1 MSGFCIKGLT
11 AVRKKSQK
19 DQLGSFDLRPT
30 SLNCLLQ
37 EFLRDTLLDHIWRAQ
52 KRAQIWQI
60 KNIWARILAYQ
71 FGQVRC
77 P

>member
-37 EFLRDTLLDHIWRAQ
+37 ESFRDNPLDHIWRAQ
-52 KRAQIWQI
+52 KAP
-60 KNIWARILAYQ
+60 KYAKY
-71 FGQVRC
+71 GQLSTNLVK
-77 P
+77 